1 MKGPF
6 NTKASKL
13 KLSYLRFDEE
23 GLAQK
28 NNDLKELTKTP
39 LLTSKSLQ
47 DYYEILIFLVAYP
60 SNKSELSLVEKEL
73 KRCTAFVK
81 KNKAKCADIFSN
93 SGLPFTPYISRYSH
107 DCNCRLLSLPY
118 ADVSLNGFE
127 NSSIELGEAL
137 KHTLP
142 IIEISDASAGWKNNE
157 LLDVLNIPIRN
168 RLQFIC
174 SELAKLN
181 NTPFIKDHFFDGLGL
196 YTEINPK
203 SPTLSKAFNR
213 LNFAKPFFHS
223 SILKK
228 FDFNSLINSPLP
240 VQTELSVENKTSL
253 ISVIENSLTILG
265 RETDPITYMDSR
277 SLRYFELDHGISVAI
292 YGMTA
297 ERQLPLESYVG
308 YTLFKNGL
316 PSAYGGAWIFGEAA
330 YFGINIFESF
340 RGGES
345 GFVLCQLLRVYR
357 QAFKVNY
364 IEVEPYQYGLN
375 NPEGIQSGAFW
386 FYYRFGFRPVDKS
399 LAALAAKETIKLSK
413 VKWYRTSEKILLSF
427 TESNIALNFNK
438 KTPVKVQD
446 VALKIS
452 QLINKKYKGD
462 RILAVAKSKELFKK
476 NSGLNTVLNNDQ
488 EKVLEQVALWAEA
501 YDIKKSSQLK
511 LMVGMIF
518 TKPDSIEEYQ
528 QLILDFFNS

>member
-1 MKGPF
+1 MKGSF
-6 NTKASKL
+6 YTKVAKL
-13 KLSYLRFDEE
+13 KLSYLKFDEE
-23 GLAQK
+23 GLIQK
-28 NNDLKELTKTP
+28 NNDLKEITKAP
-39 LLTSKSLQ
+39 LLLSKLLI

-60 SNKSELSLVEKEL
+60 SNKNELGLVEKEL
-73 KRCTAFVK
+73 KRCAAFIK
-81 KNKAKCADIFSN
+81 KNKSKCADLFSN

-107 DCNCRLLSLPY
+107 DCNCRLLTLSY

-127 NSSIELGEAL
+127 NPTIELGEAL

-142 IIEISDASAGWKNNE
+142 IIEVSDASAGWKNNE
-157 LLDVLNIPIRN
+157 LLDVLNIPIRS

-174 SELAKLN
+174 NELSKLYA
-181 NTPFIKDHFFDGLGL
+181 TPFIKDHFFDGLGI

-203 SPTLSKAFNR
+203 TSALSKAFNR
-213 LNFAKPFFHS
+213 LSFAQTFFHS

-240 VQTELSVENKTSL
+240 VEAELSSESQTEL

-292 YGMTA
+292 YGMTP

-316 PSAYGGAWIFGEAA
+316 PSAYGGAWVFGDAA

-399 LAALAAKETIKLSK
+399 LATLAEKETIKLSK
-413 VKWYRTSEKILLSF
+413 VKWYRSSEKTLLRF
-427 TESNIALNFNK
+427 TESNIALNFSK

-476 NSGLNTVLNNDQ
+476 NTGLNSTLTNDQ
-488 EKVLEQVALWAEA
+488 EKVLEQVALWADA
-501 YDIKKSSQLK
+501 YEIKKSSQLK
-511 LMVGMIF
+511 SMVGMIF
-518 TKPDSIEEYQ
+518 AKPNKIEEYQ
-528 QLILDFFNS
+528 QLILDFFKC

>member
-1 MKGPF
+1 
-6 NTKASKL
+6 
-13 KLSYLRFDEE
+13 
-23 GLAQK
+23 
-28 NNDLKELTKTP
+28 
-39 LLTSKSLQ
+39 
-47 DYYEILIFLVAYP
+47 
-60 SNKSELSLVEKEL
+60 
-73 KRCTAFVK
+73 
-81 KNKAKCADIFSN
+81 
-93 SGLPFTPYISRYSH
+93 
-107 DCNCRLLSLPY
+107 
-118 ADVSLNGFE
+118 
-127 NSSIELGEAL
+127 
-137 KHTLP
+137 
-142 IIEISDASAGWKNNE
+142 
-157 LLDVLNIPIRN
+157 
-168 RLQFIC
+168 
-174 SELAKLN
+174 
-181 NTPFIKDHFFDGLGL
+181 
-196 YTEINPK
+196 K

-228 FDFNSLINSPLP
+228 FDFNSLINSPIP
-240 VQTELSVENKTSL
+240 VQTELTVENKTSL
-253 ISVIENSLTILG
+253 INVIENSLTILG

-413 VKWYRTSEKILLSF
+413 VKWYRSSEKTLLRF
-427 TESNIALNFNK
+427 TESNIALNFHKNI
-438 KTPVKVQD
+438 PVKVQD

-488 EKVLEQVALWAEA
+488 EKVLEQVALWADA

-518 TKPDSIEEYQ
+518 AKPESIEKYQ